1 MSTGGPQGAVWSAIS
16 ELTPRQAPVVDDLGH
31 PIRLNGVQLGASLP
45 GKLSSE
51 LISIASRDGSGE

>member
-16 ELTPRQAPVVDDLGH
+16 EPTPRQAVGDNLGR
-31 PIRLNGVQLGASLP
+31 PIRLNGVQLGASLA

-51 LISIASRDGSGE
+51 FISIASRDGSGE